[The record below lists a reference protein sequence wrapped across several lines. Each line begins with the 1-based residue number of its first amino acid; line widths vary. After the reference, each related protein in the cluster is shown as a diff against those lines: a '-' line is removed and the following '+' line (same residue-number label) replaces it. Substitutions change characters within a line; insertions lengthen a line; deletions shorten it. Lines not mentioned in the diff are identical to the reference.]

1 VRILIFTVGRNGPQ
15 PGACYLFS
23 PAASSDPSDSFD
35 GIDVIL
41 KLQGDHFTLLRPLD
55 ENASSSPIDQI
66 RGLFKDITPVL
77 PLHLQSGDAAKIVK
91 DTGRVQSLAQLHGM
105 HCPAHAAAP
114 APISPPITQQ
124 TGESA
129 SYD

>member
-1 VRILIFTVGRNGPQ
+1 VRILIFTVGQNGPQ

-41 KLQGDHFTLLRPLD
+41 KLQGMHFTLLQPVD

-66 RGLFKDITPVL
+66 RGLFKDITPVP
-77 PLHLQSGDAAKIVK
+77 PLHLQPGDAGDIVRGM
-91 DTGRVQSLAQLHGM
+91 GRVQSLAQLYAM

-114 APISPPITQQ
+114 APVSPPFTQG
-124 TGESA
+124 TGQSA

>member
-1 VRILIFTVGRNGPQ
+1 MRILIFTVGRNGPQ

-41 KLQGDHFTLLRPLD
+41 KLQGDHFTLLRPVD

-66 RGLFKDITPVL
+66 RGIFKDITPIL

-91 DTGRVQSLAQLHGM
+91 DTGRVQSLTQLHAM

-114 APISPPITQQ
+114 APISSPITQR
-124 TGESA
+124 TGEPA